1 MAKAKHTY
9 AVRLAVEGGNRVKA
23 DLRSVGASGE
33 RSIKKIDRASDK
45 ASRGLGTLSDRA
57 SALRR
62 HMRLL
67 GGAIAVA
74 AVGRSLQQMVK
85 LYADFETGLI
95 GVGKTADLSGAE
107 LEALGKDIDELSKR
121 MPVATDEL
129 LAIAQ
134 SAGQLGVKGSDN
146 ILKFTETVAKLG
158 TATDLSG
165 DQAAMAL
172 ARILNVTG
180 EALGTVDVL
189 GSVIVALG
197 NNFAATESQ
206 IAEMATEVARGAA
219 VFGVSSAQASAL
231 AAALAAVGVKS
242 EVAGT
247 SIGRI
252 LRTIDAAIRS
262 GGEHLAIL
270 TQITGRTAEEIKE
283 LFQRDAMAA
292 FALFIDGLKRIGDAG
307 GSVADAMAALGLAD
321 QRLLK
326 TIPVLANRADLLA
339 QALEIANRETENAT
353 ALNEEAARAF
363 ASLNNQ
369 TEVMWNNIKSLAR
382 AIGADLAPG
391 VSVAVQGLSD
401 LASEAGDAYEKLKLI
416 AEGDFNFEGLSLS
429 ATRRQVEDLRE
440 EMIELAREINAMP
453 DITPPAFFEDPLDF
467 LANIPARLV
476 GADRESK
483 MEELNEVVA
492 NWRQWKAKL
501 EWELEQE
508 RKRRE
513 KRAAAETEDP
523 SEGDPAKSPEDIAAA
538 QERARRLLQIQKSLN
553 QQLFQLRYQ
562 GADRIREEYRKLD
575 NELKNLGKAGADPE
589 MIERLRFGAAAVR
602 DDKLAELARRE
613 DEIADRRAQANQ
625 RVAESLGFE
634 LEALRKTERQRFVDV
649 ALRRLSAEATP
660 EQRKE
665 VERLA
670 GALHDEQR
678 AIEARNEAEREANQ
692 LRDEGKALTE
702 RLRTAQEAYT
712 AEIREYQKLLD
723 AGAIDKETFARASE
737 QADDRML
744 QSSREW
750 SDGVRRAI
758 RDYLDEATDA
768 AKTFEQATTRAL
780 KASEDAFVEWA
791 MTGKFSAKDLFNT
804 IAEEAL
810 RAAYRMAVAAPL
822 NNILGSIFGAIGGSI
837 FGGTGIATTSSGT
850 PMIGDFPVTSGPT
863 AFAHGGGVIG
873 RDAFPARMV
882 DPRAFDTANR
892 YHRGGIVGGEV
903 PIVTRSGEG
912 VFTPGQMQALAP
924 VPDAKPVVHVA
935 VNVRNTA
942 PGARASAD
950 VRREPGGDLTLDI
963 MIERIEGGMARHI
976 GRGEGLAPT
985 LERRYGLN
993 PAAGSLR

>member
-45 ASRGLGTLSDRA
+45 ASRGLGTLSNRA

-67 GGAIAVA
+67 GGVIAAA
-74 AVGRSLQQMVK
+74 AVGRGLQQMVK

-180 EALGTVDVL
+180 EALGKVDVL

-252 LRTIDAAIRS
+252 LRMIDAAIRS

-270 TQITGRTAEEIKE
+270 TQIAGRTAEEIKE

-363 ASLNNQ
+363 ESLNNQ

-382 AIGADLAPG
+382 TIGADLAPG
-391 VSVAVQGLSD
+391 VSVAVKGLSD
-401 LASEAGDAYEKLKLI
+401 LAGEAGDAYEKLKLI

-429 ATRRQVEDLRE
+429 ATRRQVEDL
-440 EMIELAREINAMP
+440 
-453 DITPPAFFEDPLDF
+453 D
-467 LANIPARLV
+467 
-476 GADRESK
+476 K
-483 MEELNEVVA
+483 ELNELKERMRTAPREADVNPFEDWFTSTYEELAAEYRRRWAVYI
-492 NWRQWKAKL
+492 QWKTKY
-501 EWELEQE
+501 EWELEQA

-513 KRAAAETEDP
+513 KRTAAETKDP
-523 SEGDPAKSPEDIAAA
+523 SEGDPAAPPEDIAAA

-553 QQLFQLRYQ
+553 QQLFQFRYQ

-575 NELKNLGKAGADPE
+575 NELKDLGKAGADPE
-589 MIERLRFGAAAVR
+589 TIERLRFGAAAVR
-602 DDKLAELARRE
+602 DDKLTQLARRE
-613 DEIADRRAQANQ
+613 KEIADRRVQANE
-625 RVAESLGFE
+625 RVVESLGFE
-634 LEALRKTERQRFVDV
+634 LEALKKTERQRFVDV

-744 QSSREW
+744 RSSREW

-810 RAAYRMAVAAPL
+810 RAAYRMAVVAPL

-837 FGGTGIATTSSGT
+837 FGGTGVATTSSGT
-850 PMIGDFPVTSGPT
+850 PMIGDFPVSSGPT

-882 DPRAFDTANR
+882 DPRAFDGASR
-892 YHRGGIVGGEV
+892 YHRGGIVGGEM
-903 PIVTRSGEG
+903 PIVARSGEG

-924 VPDAKPVVHVA
+924 VPDARPVVHVA

>member
-1 MAKAKHTY
+1 M
-9 AVRLAVEGGNRVKA
+9 
-23 DLRSVGASGE
+23 
-33 RSIKKIDRASDK
+33 
-45 ASRGLGTLSDRA
+45 
-57 SALRR
+57 
-62 HMRLL
+62 
-67 GGAIAVA
+67 
-74 AVGRSLQQMVK
+74 
-85 LYADFETGLI
+85 
-95 GVGKTADLSGAE
+95 
-107 LEALGKDIDELSKR
+107 
-121 MPVATDEL
+121 
-129 LAIAQ
+129 
-134 SAGQLGVKGSDN
+134 
-146 ILKFTETVAKLG
+146 
-158 TATDLSG
+158 
-165 DQAAMAL
+165 
-172 ARILNVTG
+172 
-180 EALGTVDVL
+180 
-189 GSVIVALG
+189 
-197 NNFAATESQ
+197 
-206 IAEMATEVARGAA
+206 
-219 VFGVSSAQASAL
+219 
-231 AAALAAVGVKS
+231 
-242 EVAGT
+242 
-247 SIGRI
+247 
-252 LRTIDAAIRS
+252 IDAAIRS

-270 TQITGRTAEEIKE
+270 TQITGRAAEEIE
-283 LFQRDAMAA
+283 ALFQRDAMAA

-307 GSVADAMAALGLAD
+307 GSVADAMAALGVAD

-363 ASLNNQ
+363 ESLNNQ

-391 VSVAVQGLSD
+391 VSVAVKGLSD

-416 AEGDFNFEGLSLS
+416 AEGDFIFEGLSLS

-440 EMIELAREINAMP
+440 EMVELAKEINAMP
-453 DITPPAFFEDPLDF
+453 DITPPAFFEDPLGF

-483 MEELNEVVA
+483 IEELNEVVA

-513 KRAAAETEDP
+513 KPAAAKTEDP
-523 SEGDPAKSPEDIAAA
+523 LEL
-538 QERARRLLQIQKSLN
+538 RA
-553 QQLFQLRYQ
+553 
-562 GADRIREEYRKLD
+562 
-575 NELKNLGKAGADPE
+575 
-589 MIERLRFGAAAVR
+589 
-602 DDKLAELARRE
+602 
-613 DEIADRRAQANQ
+613 
-625 RVAESLGFE
+625 
-634 LEALRKTERQRFVDV
+634 
-649 ALRRLSAEATP
+649 
-660 EQRKE
+660 
-665 VERLA
+665 
-670 GALHDEQR
+670 
-678 AIEARNEAEREANQ
+678 
-692 LRDEGKALTE
+692 EGKALTDQ
-702 RLRTAQEAYT
+702 LRTAEEAY
-712 AEIREYQKLLD
+712 ADEIERLNELLD

-822 NNILGSIFGAIGGSI
+822 NNILGSIFGAIGGGI
-837 FGGTGIATTSSGT
+837 AGGAATTSSGT

-882 DPRAFDTANR
+882 DPRAFDTATR

-924 VPDAKPVVHVA
+924 VPDARPVVNVA

>member
-33 RSIKKIDRASDK
+33 RSLKKIDRASDK
-45 ASRGLGTLSDRA
+45 ASRGLGTLSNRA

-67 GGAIAVA
+67 GGAVAVA
-74 AVGRSLQQMVK
+74 AVGRGLQQMVK

-252 LRTIDAAIRS
+252 LRMIDAAIRS

-363 ASLNNQ
+363 ESLNNQ

-391 VSVAVQGLSD
+391 VAVAVQGLSD
-401 LASEAGDAYEKLKLI
+401 LASGAGDAYEKLKLI

-429 ATRRQVEDLRE
+429 ATRRQMEDLDKELKELEERMRTAPRE
-440 EMIELAREINAMP
+440 ADVNLFEDWFTSTHEELAAEYRRRWAVYI
-453 DITPPAFFEDPLDF
+453 
-467 LANIPARLV
+467 
-476 GADRESK
+476 
-483 MEELNEVVA
+483 
-492 NWRQWKAKL
+492 QWKTKY

-508 RKRRE
+508 RKRRD

-523 SEGDPAKSPEDIAAA
+523 SEGDPAEAPEDIAAA

-553 QQLFQLRYQ
+553 QQLFQFRYQ
-562 GADRIREEYRKLD
+562 GADRIREEYRKLE
-575 NELKNLGKAGADPE
+575 NELKGLGKAGADPE
-589 MIERLRFGAAAVR
+589 MIERLLFGAAAVR
-602 DDKLAELARRE
+602 DDKLTQVARRE
-613 DEIADRRAQANQ
+613 KEIADRRAQANQ

-678 AIEARNEAEREANQ
+678 AIEARNKAEREANQ

-758 RDYLDEATDA
+758 RDYLDDATDA

-780 KASEDAFVEWA
+780 KTSEDAFVEWA

-810 RAAYRMAVAAPL
+810 RAAYRMAVVAPL
-822 NNILGSIFGAIGGSI
+822 GGIFDTIFSTIGSALASGV
-837 FGGTGIATTSSGT
+837 ATTSSGT
-850 PMIGDFPVTSGPT
+850 PMIGDFPISSGST
-863 AFAHGGGVIG
+863 AFAHGGGIIG
-873 RDAFPARMV
+873 RDALPTRMV
-882 DPRAFDTANR
+882 DPRAFDTATR
-892 YHRGGIVGGEV
+892 YHRGGIVPGER
-903 PIVTRSGEG
+903 PIVVRDGEG

-924 VPDAKPVVHVA
+924 VPDARPVVNVA

-942 PGARASAD
+942 PGTRASAD
-950 VRREPGGDLTLDI
+950 VRRESGGDLTLDI

-976 GRGEGLAPT
+976 GRGQGLAPT

>member
-57 SALRR
+57 FALRR

-67 GGAIAVA
+67 GGVIAAA
-74 AVGRSLQQMVK
+74 AVGRGLQKMVK

-180 EALGTVDVL
+180 EALGKVDVL

-252 LRTIDAAIRS
+252 LRMIDAAIRS
-262 GGEHLAIL
+262 EGEHLAIL
-270 TQITGRTAEEIKE
+270 TQIIGRTAEEIEE

-307 GSVADAMAALGLAD
+307 GSVADAMAAQGLAD

-339 QALEIANRETENAT
+339 QALEIANRETGNAT

-363 ASLNNQ
+363 ESLNNQ

-391 VSVAVQGLSD
+391 VTVAVQGLSD
-401 LASEAGDAYEKLKLI
+401 LASGAGDAYEKLKLI

-429 ATRRQVEDLRE
+429 ATRRQVEDLDKELKELKERMRTAPRE
-440 EMIELAREINAMP
+440 ADVNL
-453 DITPPAFFEDPLDF
+453 FEDVFTSTYEDLD
-467 LANIPARLV
+467 AEYRRRWAVYI
-476 GADRESK
+476 
-483 MEELNEVVA
+483 
-492 NWRQWKAKL
+492 QWKTKY

-513 KRAAAETEDP
+513 KRTAAETKDP
-523 SEGDPAKSPEDIAAA
+523 SEGDPAAPPEDIAAA

-575 NELKNLGKAGADPE
+575 NELKDLGKAGADPE
-589 MIERLRFGAAAVR
+589 MIERLLFGAAAVR
-602 DDKLAELARRE
+602 DDKLTQLARRE
-613 DEIADRRAQANQ
+613 DEIADRRVQANE
-625 RVAESLGFE
+625 RVVESLGFE
-634 LEALRKTERQRFVDV
+634 LEALKKTERQRFVDV

-768 AKTFEQATTRAL
+768 AKTFEQATTREL

-810 RAAYRMAVAAPL
+810 RAAYRMAVVAPL
-822 NNILGSIFGAIGGSI
+822 NNILGSIFGAIGGGI
-837 FGGTGIATTSSGT
+837 AGGVATTSSGT
-850 PMIGDFPVTSGPT
+850 PMIGDFPVSSGPT

-873 RDAFPARMV
+873 RDAFPTRMV
-882 DPRAFDTANR
+882 DPRAFDGASR
-892 YHRGGIVGGEV
+892 YHRGGIVGGER
-903 PIVTRSGEG
+903 PIVARYGEG

-924 VPDAKPVVHVA
+924 VSDARPVVNVA

>member
-33 RSIKKIDRASDK
+33 RSLKKIDRASDK
-45 ASRGLGTLSDRA
+45 ASRGLGTLSNRA

-67 GGAIAVA
+67 GGVIAAA
-74 AVGRSLQQMVK
+74 AVGRGLQQMVK

-95 GVGKTADLSGAE
+95 GVGKTADLSGTE
-107 LEALGKDIDELSKR
+107 LEALGKEIDELSKR

-180 EALGTVDVL
+180 EALGKVDVL

-252 LRTIDAAIRS
+252 LRMIDAAIRS

-270 TQITGRTAEEIKE
+270 TQITGRTAEKIKE
-283 LFQRDAMAA
+283 LFQKDAMAA

-339 QALEIANRETENAT
+339 QALEIANRETGNAT

-363 ASLNNQ
+363 ESLNNQ

-429 ATRRQVEDLRE
+429 ATRRQVEDL
-440 EMIELAREINAMP
+440 
-453 DITPPAFFEDPLDF
+453 D
-467 LANIPARLV
+467 
-476 GADRESK
+476 K
-483 MEELNEVVA
+483 ELNEIKERMRTAPREADVNLFEDWFTSTHEELAAEYQRRWAVYI
-492 NWRQWKAKL
+492 QWKTKY

-513 KRAAAETEDP
+513 KRAAAKTEDP
-523 SEGDPAKSPEDIAAA
+523 LKDGDPAESPEDIAAA
-538 QERARRLLQIQKSLN
+538 QERARRLVQIEQSLN
-553 QQLFQLRYQ
+553 NQLFQLRYQ
-562 GADRIREEYRKLD
+562 GADRIRAEYDKLD
-575 NELKNLGKAGADPE
+575 EELKRLGEAGAEPE
-589 MIERLRFGAAAVR
+589 MIERLRFGAAAVQ

-613 DEIADRRAQANQ
+613 QEVADRRAQANK
-625 RVAESLGFE
+625 RVAESLGLE

-660 EQRKE
+660 EQRME

-670 GALHDEQR
+670 GALHDEQEK
-678 AIEARNEAEREANQ
+678 IKDTNKARERENQ
-692 LRDEGKALTE
+692 LRAEGEALTE
-702 RLRTAQEAYT
+702 RLRTAQEAYGD
-712 AEIREYQKLLD
+712 EIERLRELLD
-723 AGAIDKETFARASE
+723 AGAIDQETFGRASE
-737 QADDRML
+737 EAYDRML
-744 QSSREW
+744 HSSREW

-768 AKTFEQATTRAL
+768 AKQFERVTTQAL

-791 MTGKFSAKDLFNT
+791 ITGKFSAKDLFNT

-810 RAAYRMAVAAPL
+810 RAAYRMAVVAPL
-822 NNILGSIFGAIGGSI
+822 NNILGSIFGAIGGGI
-837 FGGTGIATTSSGT
+837 AGGAATTSSGT

-882 DPRAFDTANR
+882 DPAVFDGASR
-892 YHRGGIVGGEV
+892 YHRGGLVGGEV
-903 PIVTRSGEG
+903 PVVARSGEG
-912 VFTPGQMQALAP
+912 VFTPGQMRNLAP
-924 VPDAKPVVHVA
+924 VSDARPTVNVA

-942 PGARASAD
+942 PGTRASAD
-950 VRREPGGDLTLDI
+950 VRRESGGDLSLDI
-963 MIERIEGGMARHI
+963 VIEQVEGGMARHI

>member
-67 GGAIAVA
+67 GGAIAAA
-74 AVGRSLQQMVK
+74 AVGRGLQRMVK

-252 LRTIDAAIRS
+252 LRMIDAAIRS

-270 TQITGRTAEEIKE
+270 TQITGRTAEEIEE

-292 FALFIDGLKRIGDAG
+292 FALFIDGLKRLGDAG

-363 ASLNNQ
+363 ESLNNQ

-401 LASEAGDAYEKLKLI
+401 LASGAGDAYEKLKLI

-429 ATRRQVEDLRE
+429 ATRRQVEDLDKELKELEERMRTAPRE
-440 EMIELAREINAMP
+440 ADVNP
-453 DITPPAFFEDPLDF
+453 FEDVFTSTYEDLD
-467 LANIPARLV
+467 AEYRRRWAVYI
-476 GADRESK
+476 
-483 MEELNEVVA
+483 
-492 NWRQWKAKL
+492 QWKTKY

-513 KRAAAETEDP
+513 KRTAAETKDP
-523 SEGDPAKSPEDIAAA
+523 SEGDPAAPPEDIAAA

-553 QQLFQLRYQ
+553 QQLFLFRYQ

-575 NELKNLGKAGADPE
+575 NELKDLGKAGADPE
-589 MIERLRFGAAAVR
+589 TIERLRFGAAAVR
-602 DDKLAELARRE
+602 DDKLTQLARRE

-634 LEALRKTERQRFVDV
+634 MEALKKTERQRFVDV

-660 EQRKE
+660 KQREE

-670 GALHDEQR
+670 GVLFDEQEKITD
-678 AIEARNEAEREANQ
+678 ANKAREEENQ
-692 LRDEGKALTE
+692 LRAEGKVLTDQ
-702 RLRTAQEAYT
+702 LRTAEEAY
-712 AEIREYQKLLD
+712 ADEIERLNELLE
-723 AGAIDKETFARASE
+723 AGAINQEAFGRASE
-737 QADDRML
+737 GAYDRML
-744 QSSREW
+744 DASREW

-758 RDYLDEATDA
+758 RDYLDDATDA
-768 AKTFEQATTRAL
+768 AKTFEQATTREL

-791 MTGKFSAKDLFNT
+791 QTGKFSAKDLFNT

-810 RAAYRMAVAAPL
+810 RAAYRMAVVAPL

-837 FGGTGIATTSSGT
+837 FGGTGTVATTSSGT

-963 MIERIEGGMARHI
+963 MIEQIEGGMARHI

>member
-9 AVRLAVEGGNRVKA
+9 AVRLEVEGGNRVKA

-33 RSIKKIDRASDK
+33 RSLKKIDRASDK

-67 GGAIAVA
+67 GGAIAAA
-74 AVGRSLQQMVK
+74 AVGRGLQQMVK

-95 GVGKTADLSGAE
+95 SVGKTADLSGAE

-180 EALGTVDVL
+180 EALGKVDVL

-252 LRTIDAAIRS
+252 LRMIDAAIRS

-270 TQITGRTAEEIKE
+270 TQITGRAAEEIKE

-363 ASLNNQ
+363 ESLNNQ

-382 AIGADLAPG
+382 AIGAGPG
-391 VSVAVQGLSD
+391 AWCRLLPSRNCPISP
-401 LASEAGDAYEKLKLI
+401 
-416 AEGDFNFEGLSLS
+416 
-429 ATRRQVEDLRE
+429 
-440 EMIELAREINAMP
+440 ARPAMP
-453 DITPPAFFEDPLDF
+453 T
-467 LANIPARLV
+467 R
-476 GADRESK
+476 S
-483 MEELNEVVA
+483 
-492 NWRQWKAKL
+492 
-501 EWELEQE
+501 
-508 RKRRE
+508 
-513 KRAAAETEDP
+513 
-523 SEGDPAKSPEDIAAA
+523 SSS
-538 QERARRLLQIQKSLN
+538 LLKGTSTS
-553 QQLFQLRYQ
+553 R
-562 GADRIREEYRKLD
+562 G
-575 NELKNLGKAGADPE
+575 
-589 MIERLRFGAAAVR
+589 
-602 DDKLAELARRE
+602 
-613 DEIADRRAQANQ
+613 
-625 RVAESLGFE
+625 
-634 LEALRKTERQRFVDV
+634 
-649 ALRRLSAEATP
+649 SA
-660 EQRKE
+660 
-665 VERLA
+665 
-670 GALHDEQR
+670 
-678 AIEARNEAEREANQ
+678 
-692 LRDEGKALTE
+692 
-702 RLRTAQEAYT
+702 
-712 AEIREYQKLLD
+712 
-723 AGAIDKETFARASE
+723 
-737 QADDRML
+737 
-744 QSSREW
+744 
-750 SDGVRRAI
+750 
-758 RDYLDEATDA
+758 
-768 AKTFEQATTRAL
+768 
-780 KASEDAFVEWA
+780 
-791 MTGKFSAKDLFNT
+791 SA
-804 IAEEAL
+804 
-810 RAAYRMAVAAPL
+810 P
-822 NNILGSIFGAIGGSI
+822 
-837 FGGTGIATTSSGT
+837 
-850 PMIGDFPVTSGPT
+850 
-863 AFAHGGGVIG
+863 
-873 RDAFPARMV
+873 RDA
-882 DPRAFDTANR
+882 
-892 YHRGGIVGGEV
+892 
-903 PIVTRSGEG
+903 
-912 VFTPGQMQALAP
+912 
-924 VPDAKPVVHVA
+924 KW
-935 VNVRNTA
+935 
-942 PGARASAD
+942 
-950 VRREPGGDLTLDI
+950 
-963 MIERIEGGMARHI
+963 RISI
-976 GRGEGLAPT
+976 G
-985 LERRYGLN
+985 N
-993 PAAGSLR
+993 

>member
-9 AVRLAVEGGNRVKA
+9 AVRLAVKGGNKVKA
-23 DLRSVGASGE
+23 DLVSVGTSGE
-33 RSIKKIDRASDK
+33 RSMRRIDRGSER

-67 GGAIAVA
+67 GGAVAAA
-74 AVGRSLQQMVK
+74 AVGRGLQQMVK

-180 EALGTVDVL
+180 EALGKVDVL

-219 VFGVSSAQASAL
+219 IFGVSSAQASAL

-252 LRTIDAAIRS
+252 LRMMDAAIRS

-270 TQITGRTAEEIKE
+270 TQITGRAAEEIEE

-363 ASLNNQ
+363 ESLNNQ

-401 LASEAGDAYEKLKLI
+401 LASGAGDAYEKLKLI

-429 ATRRQVEDLRE
+429 ATRRQVEDLDKELKELEERMRTAPRE
-440 EMIELAREINAMP
+440 ADVNLFEDWFTSTHEELAAEYQRRWAVYI
-453 DITPPAFFEDPLDF
+453 
-467 LANIPARLV
+467 
-476 GADRESK
+476 
-483 MEELNEVVA
+483 
-492 NWRQWKAKL
+492 QWKTKY

-513 KRAAAETEDP
+513 KRAAAKTKDP
-523 SEGDPAKSPEDIAAA
+523 SEGDPVKSPEDIAAA
-538 QERARRLLQIQKSLN
+538 QERARRLVQIEQSLN
-553 QQLFQLRYQ
+553 QQLFQLRFQ

-575 NELKNLGKAGADPE
+575 NELKDLGKAGADPE
-589 MIERLRFGAAAVR
+589 MIERLQFGAAAVR
-602 DDKLAELARRE
+602 DDKLTEIARRE
-613 DEIADRRAQANQ
+613 EERKDRQVQANK
-625 RVAESLGFE
+625 RVVESLGFE
-634 LEALRKTERQRFVDV
+634 LEALKKVDRERFVDV

-660 EQRKE
+660 KLREE
-665 VERLA
+665 VKRLA
-670 GALHDEQR
+670 GVLFDEL
-678 AIEARNEAEREANQ
+678 EAMEERNEAEREANQ
-692 LRDEGKALTE
+692 LRTEAKALTE
-702 RLRTAQEAYT
+702 SLRTAQEAY
-712 AEIREYQKLLD
+712 ADEMARLRELRDLEKD
-723 AGAIDKETFARASE
+723 GIDQETFARASE
-737 QADDRML
+737 DAYNRML
-744 QSSREW
+744 DASRKW

-758 RDYLDEATDA
+758 RDYLDEAGDA
-768 AKTFEQATTRAL
+768 ARQFERVTTRAL
-780 KASEDAFVEWA
+780 QVSEDAFVQWA
-791 MTGKFSAKDLFNT
+791 TTGKFSAKDLFNT

-810 RAAYRMAVAAPL
+810 RAAYRMAVAKPL
-822 NNILGSIFGAIGGSI
+822 NDIFGSIFGAIGG
-837 FGGTGIATTSSGT
+837 
-850 PMIGDFPVTSGPT
+850 
-863 AFAHGGGVIG
+863 AFAGGRYAGAAPGTAPVIPVYSAPLPVPLPHGGGVIG

-882 DPRAFDTANR
+882 DPRVFDGASR
-892 YHRGGIVGGEV
+892 YHRGGIVGGAGDV
-903 PIVTRSGEG
+903 PIWAQAGEG
-912 VFTPGQMQALAP
+912 VFTPGQMRSMAP
-924 VPDAKPVVHVA
+924 VSNVKPVVNVA
-935 VNVRNTA
+935 VNVRNIA
-942 PGARASAD
+942 PGTRASAD
-950 VRREPGGDLTLDI
+950 VRRESGGDLSLDI
-963 MIERIEGGMARHI
+963 VIEQIEGGMARRI
-976 GRGEGLAPT
+976 DRSEGLAPT

>member
-9 AVRLAVEGGNRVKA
+9 AVRLEVEGGNRVKA

-33 RSIKKIDRASDK
+33 RSLKKIDRASDK
-45 ASRGLGTLSDRA
+45 ASRGLGTLSARA

-74 AVGRSLQQMVK
+74 AVGRGLQQMVK

-107 LEALGKDIDELSKR
+107 LESLGKDIDELSKR

-180 EALGTVDVL
+180 EALGKVDVL

-252 LRTIDAAIRS
+252 LRMIDAAIRS

-440 EMIELAREINAMP
+440 EMVELAKEINAMP
-453 DITPPAFFEDPLDF
+453 DITPPAFFEDPLGF
-467 LANIPARLV
+467 LANIPARV
-476 GADRESK
+476 VDADRESK
-483 MEELNEVVA
+483 IEELNEVVA

-513 KRAAAETEDP
+513 KRAAAKTEDP
-523 SEGDPAKSPEDIAAA
+523 SEGDPAAPPEDIAAA
-538 QERARRLLQIQKSLN
+538 QERARRLLQIEKSLN
-553 QQLFQLRYQ
+553 NQLFQLRYQ
-562 GADRIREEYRKLD
+562 GAERIREEYRKLD
-575 NELKNLGKAGADPE
+575 NELKDLGKAGADPE

-613 DEIADRRAQANQ
+613 DEIADRRAQANK
-625 RVAESLGFE
+625 RVAKSLGFE

-660 EQRKE
+660 EQRQEVEALAGALFDERRAQEARDQARATIEELNAETEALTQTDRQRFVSQASRRLSAEATGEQRRE

-670 GALHDEQR
+670 GALYDEKQAIDQAAQAYKRAEDAARDFARAAVSGLENVLTGTSDLKSGLHSLAVEIQR
-678 AIEARNEAEREANQ
+678 IWFRSQVADPLEDFIAKGFTQLLAGGIGDRRLPEFKGRNFGGKYASGGSFMVGGSGGVDSQRVSLLASPNERVTVETPAQQSAGAQSSVTINFAPAIEAGVTRAEVEEY
-692 LRDEGKALTE
+692 LEGV
-702 RLRTAQEAYT
+702 AYPVF
-712 AEIREYQKLLD
+712 E
-723 AGAIDKETFARASE
+723 
-737 QADDRML
+737 DRM
-744 QSSREW
+744 R
-750 SDGVRRAI
+750 GVVGTDLGRPGRMRR
-758 RDYLDEATDA
+758 
-768 AKTFEQATTRAL
+768 QA
-780 KASEDAFVEWA
+780 
-791 MTGKFSAKDLFNT
+791 
-804 IAEEAL
+804 
-810 RAAYRMAVAAPL
+810 
-822 NNILGSIFGAIGGSI
+822 
-837 FGGTGIATTSSGT
+837 
-850 PMIGDFPVTSGPT
+850 
-863 AFAHGGGVIG
+863 
-873 RDAFPARMV
+873 
-882 DPRAFDTANR
+882 
-892 YHRGGIVGGEV
+892 
-903 PIVTRSGEG
+903 
-912 VFTPGQMQALAP
+912 
-924 VPDAKPVVHVA
+924 
-935 VNVRNTA
+935 
-942 PGARASAD
+942 
-950 VRREPGGDLTLDI
+950 RR
-963 MIERIEGGMARHI
+963 
-976 GRGEGLAPT
+976 
-985 LERRYGLN
+985 
-993 PAAGSLR
+993 